1 MHHGYE
7 TDRRLRGRGFPD
19 SVEKYGQAEHFL
31 HGAVVEVDRLKAA
44 HLALIPVDEVK
55 AKPTL
60 LKQIEDHFTKWRGVY
75 AAAGLCLAAVGLI
88 AKLFF

>member
-1 MHHGYE
+1 MAK
-7 TDRRLRGRGFPD
+7 LNI
-19 SVEKYGQAEHFL
+19 FL